1 MKTKTTN
8 RKKYKKPS
16 IEVVKF
22 VALPHLLVDSD
33 EYYYQ
38 GAPDD

>member
-1 MKTKTTN
+1 MEKKT
-8 RKKYKKPS
+8 YKKTS
-16 IEVVKF
+16 MKV
-22 VALPHLLVDSD
+22 LLLELQSAMLVSSD